1 MAIPI
6 KYIASILFFS
16 SIVLHIIT
24 FLNLLEIK
32 GFYDDRTFIRLED
45 TLTDKLVLDLEGG
58 RETEREGREREIT
71 SRNNEYH

>member
-16 SIVLHIIT
+16 SNIIT

-45 TLTDKLVLDLEGG
+45 TLTDKLVLDLEGERQ
-58 RETEREGREREIT
+58 REKGERERQSKIT
-71 SRNNEYH
+71 SRSNEYH